1 MLQTKEEYISEIEE
15 VLKVLQEILSEFEKI
30 KHHNTQTLLF
40 HYFASRAN
48 KIGSAALRILDLDV
62 PFAILCRVLCEDFI
76 SLYWVAQ
83 SAQNA
88 EYYTKRSIREM
99 GKTATILLSRLI
111 EDMKRKG
118 QSVVGISV
126 EPFQK
131 VTPKMEPKALADMAK
146 ELGLEALYDHV
157 YRGTSLDIHGH
168 QWGVFRIDLKNQEL
182 VVLSYLSTLLV
193 LTVGLFNHGQKVITP
208 KVVLEE
214 FGLGSQPDSSSTARA
229 I

>member
-15 VLKVLQEILSEFEKI
+15 VLKVLQEILAEFEKI
-30 KHHNTQTLLF
+30 KRHNTQTLLF
-40 HYFASRAN
+40 HYFASRAT

-157 YRGTSLDIHGH
+157 YRGMSLDIHGH

>member
-15 VLKVLQEILSEFEKI
+15 ALKVLQEILVEFEKI

-40 HYFASRAN
+40 HYFASRAA
-48 KIGSAALRILDLDV
+48 KIGSAALRVLDLDV

-88 EYYTKRSIREM
+88 EYYTKRSLREM
-99 GKTATILLSRLI
+99 GKRATILISRFI
-111 EDMKRKG
+111 EDKKRKG
-118 QSVVGISV
+118 QSVVGVSV

-131 VTPKMEPKALADMAK
+131 MTPKMKSKTLADMAK
-146 ELGLEALYDHV
+146 EVGLEALYDHV
-157 YRGTSLDIHGH
+157 YRGTSSDVHGH
-168 QWGVFRIDLKNQEL
+168 QWGMFRIDLKNLEL
-182 VVLSYLSTLLV
+182 LVLSYLSTLLV
-193 LTVGLFNHGQKVITP
+193 LTVGFFNHGQKVITP

-214 FGLGSQPDSSSTARA
+214 FGLES
-229 I
+229 